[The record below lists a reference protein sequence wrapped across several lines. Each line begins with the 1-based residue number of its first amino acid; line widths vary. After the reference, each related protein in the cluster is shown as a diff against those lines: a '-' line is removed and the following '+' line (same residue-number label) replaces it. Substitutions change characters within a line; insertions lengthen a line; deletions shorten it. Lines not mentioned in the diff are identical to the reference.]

1 MFHTHKWTE
10 ESRWFIAPYT
20 RPFEATRASEE
31 FMKKVMY
38 GITAVE
44 LRCQSCGD
52 LKHME
57 FTGDCKKDKNLVPG
71 KPIPG
76 SSFVDE

>member
-1 MFHTHKWTE
+1 MLHTHKWAE
-10 ESRWFIAPYT
+10 ESRWFVPPYT

-44 LRCQSCGD
+44 LRCSTCGD
-52 LKHME
+52 LKYME
-57 FTGDCKKDKNLVPG
+57 FTGDCRNNKQLVLGKN
-71 KPIPG
+71 
-76 SSFVDE
+76 E